1 MKKIKDVII
10 GVFVVIGFAA
20 IVTGFTNEAI
30 QSNKIEV
37 ENKSTVD
44 YKVCIYCYGQE
55 EGSFNLG
62 WGKSTSVS
70 VPCQS
75 GDLEIKYGTYSC
87 NSSAYSSGYNSYT
100 INWL

>member
-1 MKKIKDVII
+1 MKNIKDIII
-10 GVFVVIGFAA
+10 GVFAVIGFAA

-30 QSNKIEV
+30 QSNKIDV

-44 YKVCIYCYGQE
+44 YKVCIYCYGRG

-75 GDLEIKYGTYSC
+75 GDLEIKVRTF
-87 NSSAYSSGYNSYT
+87 
-100 INWL
+100 